1 MASSIP
7 RVGSSSTSTR
17 GRETRAADEGSGDGD
32 AFALPSREVAW
43 VTGLESLETDSGDG
57 DRHGSPSLVGR
68 PAELTRPELDL
79 VVDPLAQQHASRI
92 LAHEG
97 EAREPP
103 LDR

>member
-17 GRETRAADEGSGDGD
+17 GTRDECRGDGD
-32 AFALPSREVAW
+32 AFALASREVAR
-43 VTGLESLETDSGDG
+43 VPGLEPLEPDG
-57 DRHGSPSLVGR
+57 GEGRCHGSPSLVDR
-68 PAELTRPELDL
+68 PAELARPELDL
-79 VVDPLAQQHASRI
+79 VVDALAQKHASRI
-92 LAHEG
+92 LAHER